1 MNRICAIRRRLFF
14 FLSIMLAFMS
24 LQGCK
29 DIHQFPEIPE
39 TIMFRLRLEYKTL
52 MPYWEYYLPS
62 MTRSDFHDEDNVR
75 TEGEIRYVINFQP
88 FDGGD
93 AYNFVRYGDVAS
105 GYDTEFELSLPPGE
119 YNVTVWSDFT
129 EESGGLYRFYDSS
142 DASSIRMGTGDY
154 EGCTDYKDAF
164 RGTAHLSLSFDPE
177 DKTVHTTVV
186 EMERP
191 LAKFEFVSTD
201 LEEFISGSGEQDLSS
216 YSVRFYYPAYLPR
229 VFNMTTDRPSDST
242 TGIWFD
248 GKIESLNSSE
258 VSLGFDYVLVNPGES
273 SINVQIVLMGKDGE
287 ALTSSSS
294 ISVPLIRGYK
304 TIVKGNFL
312 TQDSESGVRIDTEYD
327 GEYNIFV

>member
-1 MNRICAIRRRLFF
+1 MRRISV
-14 FLSIMLAFMS
+14 FLLSVLMMLVTS
-24 LQGCK
+24 CK

-39 TIMFRLRLEYKTL
+39 TIMFRLRLEYKTA
-52 MPYWEYYLPS
+52 MPWWEYYLPS

-75 TEGEIRYVINFQP
+75 EKGEIRYTISFQP
-88 FDGGD
+88 FDGGET
-93 AYNFVRYGDVAS
+93 YSFVRYGDVVS
-105 GYDTEFELSLPPGE
+105 GYDAEFELSLPPGE
-119 YNVTVWSDFT
+119 YNVTVWSDFAD
-129 EESGGLYRFYDSS
+129 EAGGLYRFYDLS
-142 DASSIRMGTGDY
+142 DASSIRLETGDY

-164 RGTAHLSLSFDPE
+164 RGTSRLSLFFDPE

-201 LEEFISGSGEQDLSS
+201 LAEFISASGEKDMSS

-229 VFNMTTDRPSDST
+229 VFNMSTDRPSDST

-248 GKIESLNSSE
+248 GKIEPLNASE

-273 SINVQIVLMGKDGE
+273 SINVQIVLTGKDGKV
-287 ALTSSSS
+287 LTTSST
-294 ISVPLIRGYK
+294 IPVPVIRGYK